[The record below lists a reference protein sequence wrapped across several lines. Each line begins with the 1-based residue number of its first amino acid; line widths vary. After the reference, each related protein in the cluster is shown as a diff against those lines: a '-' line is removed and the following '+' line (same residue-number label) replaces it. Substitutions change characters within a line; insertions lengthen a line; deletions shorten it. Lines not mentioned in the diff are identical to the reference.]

1 MDCFF
6 PVKIHQDKI
15 KSDNKVILQ
24 FFTASAHLYY
34 QSRTQSLMPLKA
46 LIQRRLDD
54 GEEVDFQKDEQTAL
68 RTSIVCV
75 VLALIVLILYKYNE
89 DRKAHQLSEN
99 AKTILDMEDDS
110 DDDVISEA
118 SPYGSHPA
126 ALSPSPQSWTNTN
139 MELVK
144 QQNPSQNFNEYMD
157 MEARI

>member
-1 MDCFF
+1 MLLLFF
-6 PVKIHQDKI
+6 LQLGKIHQDKI
-15 KSDNKVILQ
+15 KSDTKVILQ

-34 QSRTQSLMPLKA
+34 QSRNQSLMPLNA

-54 GEEVDFQKDEQTAL
+54 GEEETETAL
-68 RTSIVCV
+68 RASIVCV

-89 DRKAHQLSEN
+89 DRKAHELSEN

-110 DDDVISEA
+110 DDDGISEA